1 MNHPLTPICQSSLAV
16 MNFHQFLHQD
26 VRLSLVDTLSD
37 FCTFGT
43 LGFNTWFIV
52 YSFYSDFM
60 MKGLAILV
68 LNNIPIFK
76 PSESNRLPVKPED
89 LTGLLIANRLLH
101 TIMSSSK
108 SLPQYPW
115 LTSLHTKL
123 RKGAWSTEPSCSQIF
138 PWDTTMSTGNDG
150 NTVVKN
156 WWKGFDM
163 KDVIWKCN
171 NYHEPWW
178 TPHFKT
184 QTDCWIECFLGNQ
197 WFIYIYKKE
206 RAHSCSWRCVI
217 FHAPQVVLPAKK
229 DIAVVFILQVAFK
242 KYFVSFGQDAKLS
255 IFKGLIQKKHSPR
268 FWSMRCR

>member
-1 MNHPLTPICQSSLAV
+1 
-16 MNFHQFLHQD
+16 
-26 VRLSLVDTLSD
+26 
-37 FCTFGT
+37 
-43 LGFNTWFIV
+43 
-52 YSFYSDFM
+52 

-76 PSESNRLPVKPED
+76 PSESNRLPVKSED
-89 LTGLLIANRLLH
+89 LSGLLIANRLLH

-138 PWDTTMSTGNDG
+138 PCDTTMLTGNDG
-150 NTVVKN
+150 NTVIKN

-178 TPHFKT
+178 TPHLKT
-184 QTDCWIECFLGNQ
+184 QKTAGLNAFWETNDIY
-197 WFIYIYKKE
+197 IYIYKSRKRE
-206 RAHSCSWRCVI
+206 REREPIH
-217 FHAPQVVLPAKK
+217 VVE
-229 DIAVVFILQVAFK
+229 D
-242 KYFVSFGQDAKLS
+242 VSFSTLPKSSCLQRKTL
-255 IFKGLIQKKHSPR
+255 Q
-268 FWSMRCR
+268 

>member
-1 MNHPLTPICQSSLAV
+1 
-16 MNFHQFLHQD
+16 
-26 VRLSLVDTLSD
+26 
-37 FCTFGT
+37 
-43 LGFNTWFIV
+43 
-52 YSFYSDFM
+52 
-60 MKGLAILV
+60 
-68 LNNIPIFK
+68 
-76 PSESNRLPVKPED
+76 
-89 LTGLLIANRLLH
+89 
-101 TIMSSSK
+101 MSSSK

-163 KDVIWKCN
+163 KDVIWKYN

-178 TPHFKT
+178 TPHLKT
-184 QTDCWIECFLGNQ
+184 QKTAGLNVFLGNQ
-197 WFIYIYKKE
+197 WDIIYIYIKRE
-206 RAHSCSWRCVI
+206 REREREREGESHSCSWECVI

-255 IFKGLIQKKHSPR
+255 IFKGLIRKK
-268 FWSMRCR
+268 